1 MALPGIPISENECIG
16 DSLQTIN
23 NALTSLDLLVSESGA
38 NVTVQETPPAGASP
52 GDLWFDSS
60 SGVLSIYYNDG
71 DTSQWVV
78 AVPGGGSGPLATD
91 IASLTAILDDYFVPS
106 SGGGSFEAP
115 VGYVG
120 YYAAT
125 SAPTG
130 WVECNGAALTVAMG
144 SSYTNLRTF
153 LINNGSPFGV
163 SGSDP
168 LIPDLRGKFI
178 RSNGTDGTYSSG
190 TFGATQGDLFRNHT
204 HSGNTGNQSVSHT
217 HTYSYP
223 AGSGNAET
231 ANIQAARSFIRSDT
245 GSNTPNTGSA
255 SQGHTHSFTTG
266 NPDGSLGGSET
277 RPVNVALLACIKL

>member
-1 MALPGIPISENECIG
+1 MALADIPISENECIG

-23 NALTSLDLLVSESGA
+23 AALTSLDLLISESGA

-71 DTSQWVV
+71 NTSQWVV

-106 SGGGSFEAP
+106 SGGGGSFEAP

-144 SSYTNLRTF
+144 STYTDLRTF
-153 LINNGSPFGV
+153 LINNGNPFGV

-178 RSNGTDGTYSSG
+178 RSNGSDGTYTSG
-190 TFGATQGDLFRNHT
+190 TFGTTQADAFKSHNHYYEGVT
-204 HSGNTGNQSVSHT
+204 SGNSGAVGIVAGGGILNGHT
-217 HTYSYP
+217 FTNYNTS
-223 AGSGNAET
+223 S
-231 ANIQAARSFIRSDT
+231 T
-245 GSNTPNTGSA
+245 GST
-255 SQGHTHSFTTG
+255 
-266 NPDGSLGGSET
+266 ET
-277 RPVNVALLACIKL
+277 RPANIALLACIKL